1 MSNILKESKGLTIL
15 CETTNEKAIDIVNRF
30 KAIKFIDEI
39 GGVNHEQVAEF
50 YGVGVDAIRTGIWKR
65 KQDILTELGSKTYSR
80 EEVLRVADC
89 QHQIIDSKFRKGVFH
104 SAKSVLFMAFH
115 LTESDIARK
124 VVDEVLSIAL
134 GEKESPVKKDKWDVL
149 IETYRAFG
157 ASEEIISVAK
167 LSAEQSRKTEMLC
180 LEQKEYIDH
189 VVHNERYYITP
200 TVMGNKFGM
209 SAKAFNKILVDLNVQ
224 YKQGNKWC
232 LKREYY
238 GIGDY
243 GYFQKPNGEYE
254 KGSSLRFSN
263 EGERILFKLLT
274 VNGYELG
281 GEK

>member
-50 YGVGVDAIRTGIWKR
+50 YGVDVSAIKNGIWQR
-65 KQDILTELGSKTYSR
+65 KQDVLVELGSNKYSYK
-80 EEVLRVADC
+80 E
-89 QHQIIDSKFRKGVFH
+89 IKSSKHFANTKINSQGMVFH

-115 LTESDIARK
+115 LTESEVARK

-263 EGERILFKLLT
+263 YGERILFKLLT

>member
-1 MSNILKESKGLTIL
+1 MSNIIKESKGLTIL

-30 KAIKFIDEI
+30 KAIKFVDEI
-39 GGVNHEQVAEF
+39 GGVSHKQVAEF
-50 YGVGVDAIRTGIWKR
+50 YGVSVDAIKKQYER
-65 KQDILTELGSKTYSR
+65 KSEILNELGSNVYSR
-80 EEVLRVADC
+80 EDILKATEC
-89 QHQIIDSKFRKGVFH
+89 PSQIIDSKFRKGVFH
-104 SAKSVLFMAFH
+104 SAKSVLFIAFQ
-115 LTESDIARK
+115 LTESEIARK

-149 IETYRAFG
+149 IETYKAFG
-157 ASEEIISVAK
+157 ASEEIIAVAK
-167 LSAEQSRKTEMLC
+167 LSAEQSRKTELLC

-200 TVMGNKFGM
+200 TVMANKFGM
-209 SAKAFNKILVDLNVQ
+209 SAKALNKVLEDLGVQ

-232 LKREYY
+232 LKRDYY

-243 GYFQKPNGEYE
+243 CYFQKPNGEYE
-254 KGSSLRFSN
+254 KGNSLRFSN

-281 GEK
+281 GNK